1 MSFFNKY
8 QPLNL
13 YSNFKEAAEKFPNQQ
28 ILFDEPLNAFPELPL
43 RSSYLECEAAI
54 VRRANELYVAGIR
67 KGDKIIVYKSA
78 KFDTYMLAV
87 ALSYVG
93 AIPAMISPH
102 LPVET
107 MDILVERLGDPW
119 LLYDFETAEK
129 TFQLQ
134 KLNPHKRIDAG
145 QLNTLPFSKTIE
157 QQFLAFDEISYMT
170 HTSGTTGVPKLIAHS
185 AHSMGW
191 RTKWQKNILS
201 LIRKKG
207 LVAFH
212 ISPVHSRFNIGIS
225 SLMAKG
231 FPLFPIANPKEDNVI
246 RIMKEFRPTVVETHP
261 NHFVQW
267 ASIAREQPDVFSSV
281 KYYHS
286 TFDAINKE
294 TMAQFLR
301 TSSYKHPVFL
311 QVYGQS
317 ECGPMILRF
326 HTRKSLTHTN
336 ARVMGIGM
344 PGLTKARIVD
354 AQANPV
360 KAGESGNI
368 QMFSKG
374 RALTY
379 FKEDARFRE
388 NVHGK
393 WWDSGDFG
401 VKSRLGILSLLDRQ
415 VDLVDKIDS
424 TLAIED
430 KLLDELTFLDE
441 VVIIRGKDGSPQPI
455 IAIHE
460 GQTMNWDLWWEKVSD
475 LPHLSEPIIMAYD
488 AIPRT
493 ATMKV
498 QRLVLEQTL
507 NRKQPQKF

>member
-13 YSNFKEAAEKFPNQQ
+13 YSNFKEATEKFPQQ
-28 ILFDEPLNAFPELPL
+28 LILFDEPTGAFPELPL
-43 RSSYLECEAAI
+43 KSSYSECEAAI
-54 VRRANELYVAGIR
+54 VRRASELYASGVR
-67 KGDKIIVYKSA
+67 KGDKIVVYKSA

-107 MDILVERLGDPW
+107 MDILVERLGNPW

-134 KLNPHKRIDAG
+134 KLDPNKRIDAS
-145 QLNTLPFSKTIE
+145 QLNLVPFTETAE
-157 QQFLAFDEISYMT
+157 QQFLALDEISYMT

-185 AHSMGW
+185 AESMGW

-201 LIRKKG
+201 LIRKKE

-231 FPLFPIANPKEDNVI
+231 FPLFPIANPQEDNVI
-246 RIMKEFRPTVVETHP
+246 RVMKEFRPTVVETHP

-301 TSSYKHPVFL
+301 TSVHKHPVFL

-326 HTRKSLTHTN
+326 HTRKSLQHTN
-336 ARVMGIGM
+336 ARAMGVGM

-354 AQANPV
+354 DQANPV

-379 FKEDARFRE
+379 YKEDARFRE
-388 NVHGK
+388 NVYGK

-401 VKSRLGILSLLDRQ
+401 VKNRWGILSLLDRQ
-415 VDLVDKIDS
+415 VDLVDKIES

-455 IAIHE
+455 IAVHE
-460 GQTMNWDLWWEKVSD
+460 GKSMNWDLWWEKISD

-488 AIPRT
+488 EIPRT

-498 QRLVLEQTL
+498 QRLALERTL
-507 NRKQPQKF
+507 KIK